1 MLLWGATTTDED
13 ETKLSWFA
21 ALEREG
27 ERGIKHGTSEMIAT
41 MLKDLGYQTS
51 AVEGWELR
59 HLRTNY
65 LDPKTWTHAWEITAK
80 LPSRVAELPLQGGVT
95 ATTAEDATW
104 DGVLPDAPAEHVLF
118 VDFRD
123 SDVAERA
130 ERILRAVAREL
141 DFTLSHRGH
150 ETAQLLASFG
160 VVDAPD
166 DPAFPPRVAKAAAVF
181 RDLGATTSRP

>member
-1 MLLWGATTTDED
+1 MLLWGATTHDD
-13 ETKLSWFA
+13 DDTKLSWFA

-27 ERGIKHGTSEMIAT
+27 ERGIDRGTPEMVAA
-41 MLKDLGYQTS
+41 MLKDLGYQAS
-51 AVEGWELR
+51 AIAGFEVR

-65 LDPKTWTHAWEITAK
+65 LDPKAWGHAWEITAR
-80 LPSRVAELPLQGGVT
+80 LAGRVAELPLQGNV
-95 ATTAEDATW
+95 AKTTAEDATW
-104 DGVLPDAPAEHVLF
+104 EGSPPAGPAEHVLF

-123 SDVAERA
+123 SDLAERA
-130 ERILRAVAREL
+130 ERILGAVAREL

-166 DPAFPPRVAKAAAVF
+166 EAQIAKATTVF
-181 RDLGATTSRP
+181 QELGARTTRP